1 MNEAYKAAQMNGTPY
16 SSLHSFY
23 LAARGTA
30 EALGLAGK
38 IGSIEAGMEAD
49 LAVINLKLTPIIE
62 YRMRYAKSLE
72 EVLFIQ
78 MTLADDRA
86 IAAT

>member
-1 MNEAYKAAQMNGTPY
+1 
-16 SSLHSFY
+16 
-23 LAARGTA
+23 
-30 EALGLAGK
+30 
-38 IGSIEAGMEAD
+38 MEAD